1 MQMEEVVF
9 GVLALAWGVLL
20 WVMRGELVKLGREG
34 GKGLRDPRV
43 INILVISAGV
53 LLPLGGLLLIF
64 FRGL

>member
-1 MQMEEVVF
+1 MAF
-9 GVLALAWGVLL
+9 GVLALAWGALL
-20 WVMRGELVKLGREG
+20 WAMRGELVKLGRKG
-34 GKGLRDPRV
+34 GKGLRDPKV